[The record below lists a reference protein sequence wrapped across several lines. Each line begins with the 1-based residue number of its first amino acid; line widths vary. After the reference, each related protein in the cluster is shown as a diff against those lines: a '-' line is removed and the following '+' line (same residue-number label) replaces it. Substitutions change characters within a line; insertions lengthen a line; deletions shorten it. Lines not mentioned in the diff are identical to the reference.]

1 MISRKDV
8 ERITD
13 SFYEVE
19 RILREV
25 SDYYLT
31 KEEIYARVPRDYE
44 GVPFMTIASLETALR
59 GLLRARVIDVT
70 YVRGVR
76 HFAYIPDRERG

>member
-1 MISRKDV
+1 MIRRTDV

-13 SFYEVE
+13 SFCEVE

-59 GLLRARVIDVT
+59 GLIRARLIDVA
-70 YVRGVR
+70 YIRGVR
-76 HFAYIPDRERG
+76 HFAYINDRERG

>member
-1 MISRKDV
+1 MISRIEV

-13 SFYEVE
+13 AFSQVE
-19 RILREV
+19 TILREV

-31 KEEIYARVPRDYE
+31 KEEIYARLPRDYE
-44 GVPFMTIASLETALR
+44 GVPYITIASLENALR
-59 GLLRARVIDVT
+59 GLVRARLIEVG

-76 HFAYIPDRERG
+76 HFAYIKNNDRR

>member
-1 MISRKDV
+1 MIRKTDV
-8 ERITD
+8 ERMTD
-13 SFYEVE
+13 SFCEVE

-44 GVPFMTIASLETALR
+44 GVPLITIASLETALR
-59 GLLRARVIDVT
+59 GLLRARLIEAV

-76 HFAYIPDRERG
+76 HFAYINDRERG